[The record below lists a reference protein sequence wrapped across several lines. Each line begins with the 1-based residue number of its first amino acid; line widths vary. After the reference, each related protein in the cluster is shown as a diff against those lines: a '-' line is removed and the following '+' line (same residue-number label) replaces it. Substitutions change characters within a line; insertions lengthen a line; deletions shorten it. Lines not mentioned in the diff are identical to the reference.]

1 MVPAATSVGMGFYC
15 QVHLLPAMMEMLLM
29 EMVVL
34 QPVLLNLSFPAKME
48 MKHPHL
54 HVSIK
59 EFP

>member
-1 MVPAATSVGMGFYC
+1 MVPAAISVGMVICC
-15 QVHLLPAMMEMLLM
+15 QILLLPVMMGMLFMEMG
-29 EMVVL
+29 VL